1 MKKKFL
7 TRANALIVMLLG
19 VLGFAG
25 CKGFRKFCA
34 PEVLYGPAPYD
45 TVEDKY
51 GIPMPEI
58 LPDEDSSAPDK
69 EEKK

>member
-19 VLGFAG
+19 ALGFAG
-25 CKGFRKFCA
+25 CKGFKKCGS

-45 TVEDKY
+45 SIADKY
-51 GIPMPEI
+51 GIPMPE
-58 LPDEDSSAPDK
+58 
-69 EEKK
+69 EEPEEM